1 MSATT
6 NRFEL
11 VTLEK
16 LQEIYDILSTSPPG
30 AAVWGTITGTLSS
43 QLDLQAALNL
53 KYDAS
58 NPAGYITS
66 AALSSYLTI
75 ASAAA
80 TYYPLTNPSGYITI
94 SALSGYLTSAT
105 AAATYYPLTN
115 PAGYTSNTGT
125 VTSVQ
130 LAAGTGISL
139 SGTNP
144 ITTSGT
150 ITVTNSAPDQT
161 VTLSAGTGI
170 GVSGTYP
177 SFTISNTD
185 PTSGVSL
192 SSAGGTETLVNDG
205 TGPSL
210 ATKGL
215 TAGTGIS
222 LLGSA
227 TDVTVT
233 NSAPDQTV
241 ALTAGTGISTSGT
254 YPNFTIATSGVTINK
269 QKVTDGTAVT
279 GTTISSYTDSV
290 LILANTVTTG
300 DILYVKTRIRRT
312 TALGT
317 LTTRMYVNTSAA
329 IGGSLIGTS
338 APAGASTLYF
348 QYTRTL
354 AVKSAVN
361 TETMAGNANI
371 NPDDTALTIAVSTNN
386 IDWTQNQYII
396 VAVQN
401 GNTADVARSSFI
413 QVQINKA

>member
-11 VTLEK
+11 ITLEK

-66 AALSSYLTI
+66 AALSGYLTI
-75 ASAAA
+75 AS
-80 TYYPLTNPSGYITI
+80 
-94 SALSGYLTSAT
+94 

-150 ITVTNSAPDQT
+150 ITV
-161 VTLSAGTGI
+161 
-170 GVSGTYP
+170 
-177 SFTISNTD
+177 
-185 PTSGVSL
+185 
-192 SSAGGTETLVNDG
+192 
-205 TGPSL
+205 
-210 ATKGL
+210 
-215 TAGTGIS
+215 
-222 LLGSA
+222 
-227 TDVTVT
+227 
-233 NSAPDQTV
+233 
-241 ALTAGTGISTSGT
+241 
-254 YPNFTIATSGVTINK
+254 ATSGVTINK

-300 DILYVKTRIRRT
+300 DIIYVKTRIRKVG
-312 TALGT
+312 TAGT

-329 IGGSLIGTS
+329 IGGSLVATS
-338 APAGASTLYF
+338 ATAAATTLYF
-348 QYTRTL
+348 QYSRTL
-354 AVKSAVN
+354 AVKTSTN

-371 NPDDTALTIAVSTNN
+371 NPDDNTALTIAVSTSN
-386 IDWTQNQYII
+386 IDWTQHQYLV

-401 GNTADVARSSFI
+401 GSTADTSRSSFI
-413 QVQINKA
+413 QIQINKA

>member
-115 PAGYTSNTGT
+115 PSGYTSNTGT

-150 ITVTNSAPDQT
+150 I
-161 VTLSAGTGI
+161 
-170 GVSGTYP
+170 
-177 SFTISNTD
+177 
-185 PTSGVSL
+185 
-192 SSAGGTETLVNDG
+192 
-205 TGPSL
+205 
-210 ATKGL
+210 
-215 TAGTGIS
+215 
-222 LLGSA
+222 
-227 TDVTVT
+227 TVT

-300 DILYVKTRIRRT
+300 DIIYVKTRIRKVG
-312 TALGT
+312 TAGT

-329 IGGSLIGTS
+329 IGGSLVATS
-338 APAGASTLYF
+338 ATAAAVSLYF
-348 QYTRTL
+348 QYSRTL
-354 AVKSAVN
+354 AVKTSTN

-371 NPDDTALTIAVSTNN
+371 NPDDNTALTIAVSTSN
-386 IDWTQNQYII
+386 IDWTQNQYLV

-401 GNTADVARSSFI
+401 GSTADTSRSSFI
-413 QVQINKA
+413 QIQINKA

>member
-1 MSATT
+1 MQIVDANGNVFGADTLQINGADGKPKTTGGGGVAT
-6 NRFEL
+6 
-11 VTLEK
+11 
-16 LQEIYDILSTSPPG
+16 
-30 AAVWGTITGTLSS
+30 WGTITGTLSS
-43 QLDLQAALNL
+43 QLDLQSALNA

-66 AALSSYLTI
+66 AALSSYLTT
-75 ASAAA
+75 AAA
-80 TYYPLTNPSGYITI
+80 ASTYYPLTNPSSYITI

-115 PAGYTSNTGT
+115 PSGYTSNTGT

-144 ITTSGT
+144 ITASGT
-150 ITVTNSAPDQT
+150 ITV
-161 VTLSAGTGI
+161 
-170 GVSGTYP
+170 
-177 SFTISNTD
+177 
-185 PTSGVSL
+185 
-192 SSAGGTETLVNDG
+192 
-205 TGPSL
+205 
-210 ATKGL
+210 
-215 TAGTGIS
+215 
-222 LLGSA
+222 
-227 TDVTVT
+227 
-233 NSAPDQTV
+233 
-241 ALTAGTGISTSGT
+241 
-254 YPNFTIATSGVTINK
+254 ATSGVTINK
-269 QKVTDGTAVT
+269 QTVTDGVAVT
-279 GTTISSYTDSV
+279 GTTVSTFTSSV
-290 LILANTVTTG
+290 LIPANTVTTG

-329 IGGSLIGTS
+329 VGGSLIGTS
-338 APAGASTLYF
+338 APAGASALYF

-354 AVKSAVN
+354 AVKSAVS

-371 NPDDTALTIAVSTNN
+371 NPDDNTALTIAVSTNN

-413 QVQINKA
+413 HVQIHKA

>member
-11 VTLEK
+11 ITLEK

-75 ASAAA
+75 AS
-80 TYYPLTNPSGYITI
+80 
-94 SALSGYLTSAT
+94 

-269 QKVTDGTAVT
+269 QTVTDGTAVT
-279 GTTISSYTDSV
+279 GTTANTLTGSI
-290 LILANTVTTG
+290 LIPANTVTTG
-300 DILYVKTRIRRT
+300 DILYIKTRIRKT
-312 TALGT
+312 GTAGT
-317 LTTRMYVNTSAA
+317 IVTRMYVNTSAA
-329 IGGSLIGTS
+329 IGGSLIATSGTN
-338 APAGASTLYF
+338 AVNTLYF

-354 AVKSAVN
+354 AVKSATN
-361 TETMAGNANI
+361 TESMAGNFNV
-371 NPDDTALTIAVSTNN
+371 NPDDNSVSSAAVSASN
-386 IDWTQNQYII
+386 IDWTQNQYIV
-396 VAVQN
+396 VAVAN
-401 GNTADVARSSFI
+401 GSTADSSRSSFI
-413 QVQINKA
+413 HAQINKA

>member
-66 AALSSYLTI
+66 AALSGYLTI
-75 ASAAA
+75 AS
-80 TYYPLTNPSGYITI
+80 
-94 SALSGYLTSAT
+94 

-144 ITTSGT
+144 ITASGT

-177 SFTISNTD
+177 SF
-185 PTSGVSL
+185 
-192 SSAGGTETLVNDG
+192 
-205 TGPSL
+205 
-210 ATKGL
+210 
-215 TAGTGIS
+215 
-222 LLGSA
+222 
-227 TDVTVT
+227 TVT

-254 YPNFTIATSGVTINK
+254 YPNFTIATSGATINK
-269 QKVTDGTAVT
+269 QTVTDGVAVT
-279 GTTISSYTDSV
+279 GTTVSTFTSSI
-290 LILANTVTTG
+290 LIPANTVTTG

-338 APAGASTLYF
+338 APAGASALYF

-354 AVKSAVN
+354 AVKSTVN

-371 NPDDTALTIAVSTNN
+371 NPDDNTALTIAVSTNN
-386 IDWTQNQYII
+386 IDWTQNQYIV

>member
-1 MSATT
+1 MQIVDANGNVFGADTLQINGADGKPKTTGGGGGAT
-6 NRFEL
+6 
-11 VTLEK
+11 
-16 LQEIYDILSTSPPG
+16 
-30 AAVWGTITGTLSS
+30 WGTITGTLSS
-43 QLDLQAALNL
+43 QLDLQSALNA

-66 AALSSYLTI
+66 AALSSYLTT
-75 ASAAA
+75 AAA
-80 TYYPLTNPSGYITI
+80 ASTYYPLTNPSSYITI

-115 PAGYTSNTGT
+115 PSGYTSNTGT

-144 ITTSGT
+144 ITASGT
-150 ITVTNSAPDQT
+150 ITV
-161 VTLSAGTGI
+161 
-170 GVSGTYP
+170 
-177 SFTISNTD
+177 
-185 PTSGVSL
+185 
-192 SSAGGTETLVNDG
+192 
-205 TGPSL
+205 
-210 ATKGL
+210 
-215 TAGTGIS
+215 
-222 LLGSA
+222 
-227 TDVTVT
+227 
-233 NSAPDQTV
+233 
-241 ALTAGTGISTSGT
+241 
-254 YPNFTIATSGVTINK
+254 ATSGVTINK
-269 QKVTDGTAVT
+269 QTVTDGVAVT
-279 GTTISSYTDSV
+279 GTTVSTFTSSV
-290 LILANTVTTG
+290 LIPANTVTTG

-329 IGGSLIGTS
+329 VGGSLIGTS
-338 APAGASTLYF
+338 APAGASALYF

-354 AVKSAVN
+354 AVKSAVS

-371 NPDDTALTIAVSTNN
+371 NPDDNTALTIAVSTNN

-413 QVQINKA
+413 HVQIHKA

>member
-66 AALSSYLTI
+66 AALSGYLTI
-75 ASAAA
+75 AS
-80 TYYPLTNPSGYITI
+80 
-94 SALSGYLTSAT
+94 

-269 QKVTDGTAVT
+269 QTVTDGTAVT
-279 GTTISSYTDSV
+279 GTTANTLTGSI
-290 LILANTVTTG
+290 LIPANTVTTG
-300 DILYVKTRIRRT
+300 DILYIKTRIRKT
-312 TALGT
+312 GTAGT
-317 LTTRMYVNTSAA
+317 IVTRMYVNTSAA
-329 IGGSLIGTS
+329 IGGSLIATSGTN
-338 APAGASTLYF
+338 AVSTLYF

-354 AVKSAVN
+354 AVKSATN
-361 TETMAGNANI
+361 TESMAGNFNV
-371 NPDDTALTIAVSTNN
+371 NPDDNSVSSAAVSASN
-386 IDWTQNQYII
+386 IDWTQNQYIV
-396 VAVQN
+396 VAVAN
-401 GNTADVARSSFI
+401 GSTADSSRSSFI
-413 QVQINKA
+413 HAQINKA